1 MVTVQPFSSCVVVIV
16 RPFASVADEVARA
29 LPPPL
34 LRELDDTLTDELD
47 EVEEELADLA
57 DDLPPELLAMLL
69 VSRPSSP
76 TRTTAQSSGMLS
88 RSLGAFALTKRPATP
103 TRAGVD
109 LNTG

>member
-34 LRELDDTLTDELD
+34 LRELDETLTDELD
-47 EVEEELADLA
+47 TDELELADDEPA
-57 DDLPPELLAMLL
+57 DSAVDLDPELFAMLL

-76 TRTTAQSSGMLS
+76 IRTTAQSAGMLV
-88 RSLGAFALTKRPATP
+88 RFGGAAAAISKPAAP
-103 TRAGVD
+103 TRA
-109 LNTG
+109 